1 MDSVI
6 IFFNVSLICVF
17 FGLIGNVLML
27 VVFSQHRLR
36 KLSISIYFQSMALV
50 NLYTTINWVKIYL
63 INVENFYL
71 VDESAFLCKAI
82 NFTIFVAGPVSAWI
96 QVAAGIDRFLITIV
110 SPSSK
115 FKLIQKRSFQIAI
128 VLFIFV
134 YNSGYY
140 FHMLFDYNLIVTI
153 ENNSN
158 NDSFDYSTCENN
170 DDRTIY
176 IMMDLLNNTL
186 VPFIVM
192 IGFTSAT
199 IYGVLEA
206 HRRTV
211 NKSSSVS
218 STTSEQAHRVRM
230 RDIKFAVTMIVL
242 NLVFLILNAP
252 NPIIA
257 IIIDYSYVDENNS
270 DMFYRLRIWDIFS
283 YYFYYMSVFYF
294 QLAVNSLVRKQFFEI
309 FVTVWKTMFYCF
321 RT

>member
-1 MDSVI
+1 MNSI
-6 IFFNVSLICVF
+6 EIFFNVSLIFVVL
-17 FGLIGNVLML
+17 GLIGNVLMF
-27 VVFSQHRLR
+27 VVFSKRRLR
-36 KLSISIYFQSMALV
+36 KLSISIYFQSIALV
-50 NLYTTINWVKIYL
+50 NLYITINWVKQYLIYVEDYYL
-63 INVENFYL
+63 IN
-71 VDESAFLCKAI
+71 ESAFLCKAI
-82 NFTIFVAGPVSAWI
+82 NFTIFVAGPTSAWI

-110 SPSSK
+110 SPTSK

-128 VLFIFV
+128 VAFIFI
-134 YNSGYY
+134 YNSAYY

-158 NDSFDYSTCENN
+158 NDSSDYSFYASCENN

-199 IYGVLEA
+199 IYGVLKA
-206 HRRTV
+206 HRRA
-211 NKSSSVS
+211 NNSVS
-218 STTSEQAHRVRM
+218 LSSSEQAHRVRM

-242 NLVFLILNAP
+242 NFVFLILNAP
-252 NPIIA
+252 NPIIG

-270 DMFYRLRIWDIFS
+270 DMFYRLRIWDLFS

-294 QLAVNSLVRKQFFEI
+294 QLAVNSLVRNQFFEI
-309 FVTVWKTMFYCF
+309 LVTVWKFLFCRL